1 MLFRLCSI
9 IFHPSKPGWDTSTR
23 FNICLR
29 CWRVSETFH
38 LSQAEEKTRLGVR
51 ITWHC
56 LQKNLGMSQSSIP
69 EPTVQRFIWDYMKI
83 GNCFQICKTTV
94 NIFAQTLDDNIT
106 KVRRILFEENGTES
120 SHLLV
125 VVLMYSGFTVPLNHV
140 HKTRKIQR
148 QSQPNAIR
156 KDSVFSLTL
165 NRHRAKKKNKW

>member
-9 IFHPSKPGWDTSTR
+9 IFHPSKRGWDTSTH

-29 CWRVSETFH
+29 CWRVSQTFH
-38 LSQAEEKTRLGVR
+38 LSQAQEKTRLGVR

-106 KVRRILFEENGTES
+106 KVRRILFEENCTDS

-125 VVLMYSGFTVPLNHV
+125 VVLMYSGFTVPLASTTYTKHV
-140 HKTRKIQR
+140 KYRDKVNLMQ
-148 QSQPNAIR
+148 
-156 KDSVFSLTL
+156 
-165 NRHRAKKKNKW
+165 